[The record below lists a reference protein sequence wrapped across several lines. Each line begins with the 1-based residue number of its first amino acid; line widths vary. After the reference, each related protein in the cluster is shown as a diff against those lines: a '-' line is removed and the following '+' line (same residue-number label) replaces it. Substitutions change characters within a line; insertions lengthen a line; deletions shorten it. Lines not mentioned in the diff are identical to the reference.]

1 MALWVFN
8 EMDFDRFGKANDKRG
23 LKTLANNHYHFSER
37 IIGRQQVHMY
47 RVNIILMLDYL

>member
-8 EMDFDRFGKANDKRG
+8 EMDFDRFGKANDKKG
-23 LKTLANNHYHFSER
+23 LKTLANYHYHFSER

-47 RVNIILMLDYL
+47 RVNIILLLDI